1 MMSFTNLIV
10 EQQNTNLFGFESN
23 HFSTGT
29 VMPVINAPPPVMP
42 VITAPPPVMP
52 VITAPPPVMPVITA
66 PPPVMPVN
74 TGSIPFWSSNIV
86 HPSSMPVNPGFTP
99 ASTMYTS
106 PVPFSTVNTGPHP
119 NMAVNTQLAPS
130 STMYTSPVPFSTVN
144 TGPHPNM
151 AVNTQLAPSSTMY
164 TSPVPFSTVNTGPHP
179 NMAVNTQLAPSST
192 MYTSPVPFSTVN
204 TGPHP
209 NMTINTQLAPS
220 STMYTEHLTAVPANT
235 IPTIASTINTRPDP
249 FSIANTGFAFDSS
262 LTTTVNTSVL
272 ESRSTGTK
280 SHSLPQNNGI
290 ADVVD
295 SINEHLQG
303 IDLSELKKFQY
314 LDLAEKTGNFCDLWV
329 EEGGYKIGEGG
340 FGSVFRADISVAVKL
355 LKEPVDKQFF
365 TELSILT
372 RCKHENLLR
381 LLGFSD
387 DGSNCCLVYEY
398 MPNGSLKDRLACSG
412 GSLPLPSLTRLHIAY
427 FSAVGLNYLHNFS
440 KPPLVHRDVKSD
452 NILLDENFIP
462 KIGDFGLVRIGGNS
476 SASTM
481 AITKH
486 CCGTEVYMAREA
498 RYGDVSVKLDTF
510 SFGVVLLEILTG
522 LPPYDIRREDRD
534 LVTHMEDCEDIL
546 TMLDQKV
553 LWNEEQAIYLYKIA
567 NQCLIYKKKQ
577 RPTIGEI
584 LPDLESLLN
593 EFDF

>member
-1 MMSFTNLIV
+1 MTG
-10 EQQNTNLFGFESN
+10 NTRVAPAMLVN
-23 HFSTGT
+23 TGPPPT
-29 VMPVINAPPPVMP
+29 MPVITGPPPVMPVINAPPPVMP
-42 VITAPPPVMP
+42 VINAPPPVMPVINAPPPVMPVINAPPPVMP

-119 NMAVNTQLAPS
+119 NMT
-130 STMYTSPVPFSTVN
+130 
-144 TGPHPNM
+144 
-151 AVNTQLAPSSTMY
+151 
-164 TSPVPFSTVNTGPHP
+164 
-179 NMAVNTQLAPSST
+179 VNTQLAPSST

-220 STMYTEHLTAVPANT
+220 STMYTEHLTAVPADT

-262 LTTTVNTSVL
+262 LTTTV
-272 ESRSTGTK
+272 K
-280 SHSLPQNNGI
+280 
-290 ADVVD
+290 
-295 SINEHLQG
+295 
-303 IDLSELKKFQY
+303 
-314 LDLAEKTGNFCDLWV
+314 
-329 EEGGYKIGEGG
+329 
-340 FGSVFRADISVAVKL
+340 
-355 LKEPVDKQFF
+355 
-365 TELSILT
+365 
-372 RCKHENLLR
+372 CKHENLLR

-398 MPNGSLKDRLACSG
+398 MPNGSLEDRLACSG

-440 KPPLVHRDVKSD
+440 KPPLVHRDVKSA

-553 LWNEEQAIYLYKIA
+553 LWNEGQAIDMYKIA

>member
-1 MMSFTNLIV
+1 MTG
-10 EQQNTNLFGFESN
+10 NTRVAPAMLVN
-23 HFSTGT
+23 TGPPPT
-29 VMPVINAPPPVMP
+29 MPVITGPPPVMPVINAPPPVMP
-42 VITAPPPVMP
+42 VINAPPPVMPVINAPPPVMPVINAPPPVMP

-106 PVPFSTVNTGPHP
+106 PFPFSTVNTGPHP
-119 NMAVNTQLAPS
+119 NMT
-130 STMYTSPVPFSTVN
+130 
-144 TGPHPNM
+144 
-151 AVNTQLAPSSTMY
+151 
-164 TSPVPFSTVNTGPHP
+164 
-179 NMAVNTQLAPSST
+179 VNTQLAPSST

-220 STMYTEHLTAVPANT
+220 STMYAEHFTAVPADT
-235 IPTIASTINTRPDP
+235 ISTIASTINTRPDP
-249 FSIANTGFAFDSS
+249 FSIVNTGFAFDSS
-262 LTTTVNTSVL
+262 LTTTVKTSVL

-290 ADVVD
+290 AD

-365 TELSILT
+365 TELSILS

-381 LLGFSD
+381 LLGFSV
-387 DGSNCCLVYEY
+387 DGSNCCSVYEY
-398 MPNGSLKDRLACSG
+398 MPNGSLEDRLACSG

-440 KPPLVHRDVKSD
+440 KPPLVHRDVKSA

-462 KIGDFGLVRIGGNS
+462 KIGDFGLVRIGGS
-476 SASTM
+476 GSASTM

-553 LWNEEQAIYLYKIA
+553 LWNEGQAIDMYKIA